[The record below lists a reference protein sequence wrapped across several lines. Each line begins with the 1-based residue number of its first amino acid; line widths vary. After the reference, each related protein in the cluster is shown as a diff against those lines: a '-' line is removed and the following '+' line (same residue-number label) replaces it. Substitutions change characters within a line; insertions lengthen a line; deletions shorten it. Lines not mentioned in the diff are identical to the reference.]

1 MSQDARGL
9 DRVHFDANAVIFRA
23 GEPSDGAF
31 VIESGSVEILVG
43 PEHDMRRINLL
54 GEGAMVGDIGLL
66 DGKPRTATVR
76 AVVPTTMIPIYR
88 EQLQGVLEKADPLI
102 RYLVGVLLQRLRNA
116 SAAAAQA
123 AGPAEPPALE
133 AEPRHAL
140 HEQVMRALSL
150 AHGLSEGVSKGQL
163 ELHYQPIVLLEGGE
177 LIGYEALVRW
187 RHPTLGMVRP
197 DEFIPL
203 AEQTDL
209 IFRIGEFVLERA
221 IADWAVR
228 GPLCD
233 RTTDR
238 HPFMSINLS
247 APEICRP
254 GIVTTVQSAL
264 EAHGMDPRELRIEL
278 TETSLVGNKELVA
291 QVMQRL
297 LGLGVSLALDDFGK
311 GFSGMDYLQSL
322 PFSCLKID
330 KSFIDG
336 VLDYDK
342 SHHIVRSAIDLAST
356 LRMSTVGEGVED
368 QPTVDALRG
377 MGCLY
382 GQGYFFGKPMPVQA
396 VVEWA
401 DTRRSRNP

>member
-1 MSQDARGL
+1 MSDDASGL
-9 DRVHFDANAVIFRA
+9 DRVRFEAQAVVFRA
-23 GEPSDGAF
+23 GDPSDGAF

-43 PEHDMRRINLL
+43 PEDDPRRINILS
-54 GEGAMVGDIGLL
+54 EGAMVGDIGLL

-76 AVVPTTMIPIYR
+76 TLVPTTMIPIYR
-88 EQLQGVLEKADPLI
+88 EQLQGVLAKADPMI
-102 RYLVGVLLQRLRNA
+102 RYLVGVLLQRLRIA
-116 SAAAAQA
+116 SAAAASA
-123 AGPAEPPALE
+123 ASTAAPATMQ

-140 HEQVMRALSL
+140 HDQVMRAVSL
-150 AHGLSEGVSKGQL
+150 AHGLAEGISKGQL
-163 ELHYQPIVLLEGGE
+163 ELHYQPIVLLEGGQ

-209 IFRIGEFVLERA
+209 IFKIGEFVLEQA
-221 IADWAVR
+221 IADWAVL

-233 RTTDR
+233 RSGGR

-254 GIVTTVQSAL
+254 GIVTSVQAAL
-264 EAHGMDPRELRIEL
+264 QAQGMDPRELRIEL
-278 TETSLVGNKELVA
+278 TETSLVGNKALVA
-291 QVMQRL
+291 EVMQRL
-297 LGLGVSLALDDFGK
+297 LALGVSLALDDFGK

-336 VLDYDK
+336 VLEGDK
-342 SHHIVRSAIDLAST
+342 SLHIVRSAIDLART

-368 QPTVDALRG
+368 QATADALRE
-377 MGCLY
+377 MGCQY
-382 GQGYFFGKPMPVQA
+382 GQGYFFARPMPVPA
-396 VVEWA
+396 VRDWA
-401 DTRRSRNP
+401 AARG